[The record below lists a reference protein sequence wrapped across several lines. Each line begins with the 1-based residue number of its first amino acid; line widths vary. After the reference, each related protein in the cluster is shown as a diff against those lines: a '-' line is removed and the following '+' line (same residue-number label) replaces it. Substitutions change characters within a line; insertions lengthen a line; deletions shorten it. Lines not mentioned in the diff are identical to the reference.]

1 VSNVQAQTGQH
12 HAAYTSR
19 PRETVSTGR
28 SPSNEGITIAFN
40 AKRPGPGMH
49 LDRATMDF
57 DYAEDFAHAELADAY
72 ELLLLEAMRGDHSLF
87 IRQDGVERAW
97 EILEPVLEHPTPI
110 GMYPK
115 GSWGPPE
122 ADALI
127 APRKWHVTGS
137 HDPHDYASRAYPVS
151 KER

>member
-1 VSNVQAQTGQH
+1 MDLPMRSHLTIRVQ
-12 HAAYTSR
+12 
-19 PRETVSTGR
+19 P
-28 SPSNEGITIAFN
+28 NEGITIAFN

-110 GMYPK
+110 CMYPK
-115 GSWGPPE
+115 GTWGPPE
-122 ADALI
+122 ADGLL
-127 APRKWHVTGS
+127 APRKWHVSGQ
-137 HDPHDYASRAYPVS
+137 HDTHDYKSRPYPVS
-151 KER
+151 NED